1 MLETYNFKSFNELLE
16 SEKQSTLISV
26 SDDLT
31 VRWMLCKSNRPKK
44 GIFGE
49 YSSQQIK
56 LNFILKNL
64 ISGFLTGYILKCLHN
79 LKNSMD
85 DMKLELLFENAKN
98 TSFNVVY
105 FSPSSCE
112 PLFAPNIVDFD
123 WLLYDS

>member
-1 MLETYNFKSFNELLE
+1 VLETYYLKTLHELLE
-16 SEKQSTLISV
+16 GEKQSTLVPIPNY
-26 SDDLT
+26 L
-31 VRWMLCKSNRPKK
+31 RAGRMFGKSNGPKK

-49 YSSQQIK
+49 YSPQQIQ
-56 LNFILKNL
+56 LDFILKTVNC
-64 ISGFLTGYILKCLHN
+64 GVLTGYILKCLQN

-105 FSPSSCE
+105 LSPSSCA

-123 WLLYDS
+123 